1 MRTSFC
7 TLKVL
12 EGEEMITISFAQL
25 NQSLKNAQ
33 GAGGLPAEFEALQD
47 IVTALN
53 FRNNAREFVDF
64 SILWEWYIDHLVEL
78 HDKMQKQ
85 VQMPGTSYQLNRYD
99 PLKIALA
106 RIRAIL
112 DTLPEID
119 RNKKEMI
126 SQETRS

>member
-1 MRTSFC
+1 
-7 TLKVL
+7 
-12 EGEEMITISFAQL
+12 MITISFAQL

-53 FRNNAREFVDF
+53 FRNNACEFVDL
-64 SILWEWYIDHLVEL
+64 SILWKWYFDHLVEL

-85 VQMPGTSYQLNRYD
+85 VQKQGISYQLHRYD
-99 PLKIALA
+99 PLKIALV

-112 DTLPEID
+112 DTLPETPRD
-119 RNKKEMI
+119 EKETL
-126 SQETRS
+126 SQKTVSQ